1 MYSLLNILSEYTYF
15 YISKNITFTL
25 LLLVFKIVESLS
37 VSLKDYQ
44 ILMKKEKKNQKV
56 LLLIG
61 YKGDFMIIRNL
72 VYNIIAINS
81 NKIIT
86 MIFESKY
93 CTDQNIVQFVN
104 FSSNGK
110 LDCEF
115 VSGDIIQSSR
125 YSLVI
130 ITR

>member
-1 MYSLLNILSEYTYF
+1 
-15 YISKNITFTL
+15 
-25 LLLVFKIVESLS
+25 
-37 VSLKDYQ
+37 
-44 ILMKKEKKNQKV
+44 
-56 LLLIG
+56 
-61 YKGDFMIIRNL
+61 MIIRNL
-72 VYNIIAINS
+72 VYNIITSNS

-115 VSGDIIQSSR
+115 VSGDIIQSR
-125 YSLVI
+125 G
-130 ITR
+130 TAW